1 MEVVQGQHSVY
12 RLSYHIVWMCKYRR
26 RVLKPGVVDYIK
38 KLLPK
43 LLRSIPGCEI
53 EKIGF
58 DKDHVHFVMTNPPRY
73 AIADVMAKLKSQS
86 SSQIRAKFTW
96 LNKVY
101 FKENVFWCLGYDVD
115 PTGWI
120 TENIWNQHKE
130 DVAQS
135 QLTMDFAPFTV
146 SQVIISPLD
155 RFMTLRCSS
164 ASLGRHP

>member
-12 RLSYHIVWMCKYRR
+12 RLSYHIVWVCKYRR

-58 DKDHVHFVMTNPPRY
+58 DKDHVHFVMTIPPRY

-96 LNKVY
+96 LSKVY
-101 FKENVFWCLGYDVD
+101 FKENVFWSRGYFVSSVGLDEDKIKHYVEFQGRQD
-115 PTGWI
+115 LCRISRTTGFR
-120 TENIWNQHKE
+120 
-130 DVAQS
+130 S
-135 QLTMDFAPFTV
+135 APFGAV
-146 SQVIISPLD
+146 
-155 RFMTLRCSS
+155 RK
-164 ASLGRHP
+164 RHPKVPFL